1 MNDLLLV
8 LASRNIGKVSEIK
21 ELLSGFD
28 IDVRWLDDFGPI
40 PDVIED
46 GKTFEDNAYKKAH
59 FTAKVLGFPALA
71 DDSGL
76 VVEALNGAPG
86 VYSARYAGDK
96 ASDEDRN
103 SKLLY
108 EMRGIDNR
116 NAYFET
122 IIAIAVPSGPALI
135 YEGRCYGEIATE
147 TKGEN
152 GFGYDPLF
160 FYPPM
165 KKTFAQMTSKEKN
178 SVSHRGM
185 AMKEL
190 KNEFNK
196 VILWIKQRLAE
207 EPFGDPSSCMH
218 NQE

>member
-1 MNDLLLV
+1 MNDQLLV
-8 LASRNIGKVSEIK
+8 LASRNAGKVAEIK

-28 IDVRWLDDFGPI
+28 IGVRWLDDFGPI

-46 GKTFEDNAYKKAH
+46 GKTFEDNAYKKAY

-86 VYSARYAGDK
+86 VYSARYAGNN

-103 SKLLY
+103 NKLLY
-108 EMRGIDNR
+108 EMRGKDNR
-116 NAYFET
+116 KAYFET
-122 IIAIAVPSGPALI
+122 IIAIAIPSGPALI
-135 YEGRCYGEIATE
+135 YDGRCHGEIATE
-147 TKGEN
+147 KKGEN

-160 FYPPM
+160 YYPPM
-165 KKTFAQMTSKEKN
+165 KKTFAQMTSEEKN
-178 SVSHRGM
+178 SVSHRGN

-190 KNEFNK
+190 KNEFDK
-196 VILWIKQRLAE
+196 VMLWLSQRLAE